1 MAVNYSIQKWAV
13 LGLLGLFGAG
23 GLTGAVYA
31 QAIDIN
37 KINKIPRYETLPEA
51 EFIAKSKEF
60 TEIPQGDKYLEYS
73 IRLRDGWQKLEMTD
87 EEREAQVKKIIK
99 KEAPADPFDISNL
112 RDKQLVE
119 EKNNVQSDE
128 FEDSEVADIDEE
140 NGNMMS
146 VATKTNRHLVVPKDT
161 VALLGPVAR
170 YIGPA
175 NILAPSRLEIF
186 ALQMQHDI
194 TTRNWFLDFIL
205 SHNYTLT
212 GMQHVSDNR
221 VDAEYVLIEKGI
233 SYVVR
238 TAAISSG
245 SRMILISY
253 FVPEQF
259 WEKERGYQ
267 QQTIDS
273 FKFLNPEKTKIDDKR
288 THGFLDLVKF
298 TYPVAWK
305 LLAPN
310 VYSMDNMTAKLIYSV
325 DDKILD
331 GEIDISLISTE
342 VDTTLMKEV
351 DYLRQDLKKR
361 GFVTGKALDTMATYS
376 FSDKITFSR
385 VEAYEVSGSKKG
397 YIDYEYWLAI
407 MVEDRYYYIVTML
420 TPGRGADF
428 YKWARNTETFGAV
441 IQSLMPQKAGETLD
455 ANFMNKV
462 SGTDSG
468 GAPVVGKK

>member
-1 MAVNYSIQKWAV
+1 MN
-13 LGLLGLFGAG
+13 
-23 GLTGAVYA
+23 
-31 QAIDIN
+31 
-37 KINKIPRYETLPEA
+37 R
-51 EFIAKSKEF
+51 
-60 TEIPQGDKYLEYS
+60 
-73 IRLRDGWQKLEMTD
+73 RL
-87 EEREAQVKKIIK
+87 I
-99 KEAPADPFDISNL
+99 
-112 RDKQLVE
+112 
-119 EKNNVQSDE
+119 
-128 FEDSEVADIDEE
+128 
-140 NGNMMS
+140 
-146 VATKTNRHLVVPKDT
+146 VPKDT
-161 VALLGPVAR
+161 IALLGPIAR
-170 YIGPA
+170 YTGPA

-186 ALQMQHDI
+186 AMQMKHDI
-194 TTRNWFLDFIL
+194 TTRNWFLNFIL

-233 SYVVR
+233 TYVVR
-238 TAAISSG
+238 TAAISNG

-253 FVPEQF
+253 YVPEQF
-259 WEKERGYQ
+259 WEKEKGFQ

-305 LLAPN
+305 LIAPN
-310 VYSMDNMTAKLIYSV
+310 IYSMDNMTAKLLYSI
-325 DDKILD
+325 DEKTLD

-342 VDTTLMKEV
+342 LDTTLMKEV
-351 DYLRQDLKKR
+351 EYLRQDLKKR
-361 GFVTGKALDTMATYS
+361 GFNTGKALDTMGTYT

-385 VEAYEVSGSKKG
+385 VEAYEVSGSKKD

-428 YKWARNTETFGAV
+428 YKWARNTETFSAV